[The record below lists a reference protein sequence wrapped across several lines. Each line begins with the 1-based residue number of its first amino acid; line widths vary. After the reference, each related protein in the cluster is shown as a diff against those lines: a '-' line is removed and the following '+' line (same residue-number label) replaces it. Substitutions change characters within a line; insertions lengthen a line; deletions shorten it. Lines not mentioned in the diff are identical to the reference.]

1 MADAARVVLTAKPIG
16 AVAGIAFLLDRCPS
30 RLGRTRHGW
39 RLPAPSR
46 AGSAPVS
53 LTEPAQRRSAA
64 DDLVGELRALAR
76 QVGPNP
82 GGWPG
87 LTIYRYTSPV
97 RPQWQEIRGLSIG
110 IVGQGSKAVVERGR
124 RHVYD
129 ALHYLA
135 IGGHVRFQS
144 EILEAS
150 AERPCLC
157 LVLEVDPST
166 VRSIAEQMP
175 AGRRPVA
182 GAVNDETTCVVS
194 AVDEEVLASVLRFL
208 RALST
213 PSDRRVLA
221 PLHFRELVYRVLQR
235 DQFARMVDF
244 AARQTA
250 GNPVGAA
257 LWYIDTHL
265 AEPLTVATLAAQVG
279 LSSSAFSRAFRDAT
293 GLPPYQY
300 VRDARLNRARELLV
314 EGTLGVADVAHRVG
328 YSSASHFIDGF
339 RTRFGVTPGEYAGSS
354 QRHGPDRGEPSRSTG
369 RPDLP

>member
-1 MADAARVVLTAKPIG
+1 M
-16 AVAGIAFLLDRCPS
+16 
-30 RLGRTRHGW
+30 
-39 RLPAPSR
+39 
-46 AGSAPVS
+46 S
-53 LTEPAQRRSAA
+53 LTEPAQQRPTA
-64 DDLVGELRALAR
+64 DALVDELSSLAR
-76 QVGPNP
+76 HVGPNT

-87 LTIYRYTSPV
+87 LTVYRYTSPV

-135 IGGHVRFQS
+135 IGGHLRFQS
-144 EILEAS
+144 EILAAS
-150 AERPCLC
+150 VDRPCLC

-175 AGRRPVA
+175 GSRNPVA
-182 GAVNDETTCVVS
+182 APGDGEVTTCVVS
-194 AVDEEVLASVLRFL
+194 ALDDEVLASVLRFL
-208 RALST
+208 RSLST
-213 PSDRRVLA
+213 PSDRRILA

-235 DQFARMVDF
+235 DQCARMVEF
-244 AARQTA
+244 AAQQTA
-250 GNPVGAA
+250 GNPVAAA

-265 AEPLTVATLAAQVG
+265 GETLTVAILAAQVG

-300 VRDARLNRARELLV
+300 VRDARLNRAREFLV

-328 YSSASHFIDGF
+328 YASASHFIDGF
-339 RTRFGVTPGEYAGSS
+339 RTRFGVTPGEYAA
-354 QRHGPDRGEPSRSTG
+354 HRGVGARDGDAPTRSTG
-369 RPDLP
+369 GGDLP